1 MRPMAIGKLRHRI
14 TLQTPTLT
22 QDSLGVVSETWS
34 DTATVY
40 AQIEAISGREF
51 FDAARVNAEVTHRV
65 RIRHRPGIVP
75 AMRVL
80 AGDRTLDIHSVLD
93 VDGRKRELTLM
104 CVERV

>member
-1 MRPMAIGKLRHRI
+1 MVMKIGKLRHQI
-14 TLQTPTLT
+14 TLQAPTLT

-34 DTATVY
+34 DTATVC

-51 FDAARVNAEVTHRV
+51 FDAARVNAEVTHRI

-80 AGDRTLDIHSVLD
+80 EGTRTFDIHSVLD

>member
-1 MRPMAIGKLRHRI
+1 MSIGKLRHRI

-51 FDAARVNAEVTHRV
+51 FDAARVNAEVTHRI

-80 AGDRTLDIHSVLD
+80 KDTRIFDIQSVLD
-93 VDGRKRELTLM
+93 VDGRRWELTLM

>member
-1 MRPMAIGKLRHRI
+1 MVMQIGNLRHRI
-14 TLQTPTLT
+14 TLQTPTLN

-34 DTATVY
+34 ATATVY

-51 FDAARVNAEVTHRV
+51 FESARINAEVTHRV

-80 AGDRTLDIHSVLD
+80 EGARMFDIRAVLD
-93 VDGRKRELTLM
+93 VDGRNRELTLM